1 MTPFDL
7 LFIISF
13 LVTVVA
19 VVRAS
24 YLLLRKRM
32 AAAKQT
38 ATRLAVFIAIY
49 AVTLVAV
56 SLTTPQKNL
65 RAGEVRCF
73 DEWCITVAGASRQPR
88 IGDVSA
94 SGIFYVVTV
103 QVSSRSRERRQREV
117 DVYTY
122 LTDIR
127 GRRFDVSPAG
137 QGALQG
143 AGLAG
148 APVTSFLD
156 PGGSF
161 ESRLAYD
168 VPKDVTDVGFVKT
181 SHGWFPTRL
190 IIGESSSFL
199 HRPTVVQLGPF

>member
-1 MTPFDL
+1 MTLFDL
-7 LFIISF
+7 AFVISF

-19 VVRAS
+19 LIRAC

-38 ATRLAVFIAIY
+38 ATRLVAFVAIY
-49 AVTLVAV
+49 AVTLVVV
-56 SLTTPQKNL
+56 SLTTPQTRL
-65 RAGEVRCF
+65 HLGDVRCF
-73 DEWCITVAGASRQPR
+73 DEWCITVTGASRQPS
-88 IGDVSA
+88 IADVSA
-94 SGIFYVVTV
+94 NGLFYVVTV
-103 QVSSRSRERRQREV
+103 QVSSRARGRRQREV
-117 DVYTY
+117 DVDTY
-122 LTDIR
+122 LTDTR

-137 QGALQG
+137 QGALQR

-148 APVTSFLD
+148 AAVTSFVD
-156 PGGSF
+156 PGATF

-168 VPKDVTDVGFVKT
+168 VPKDVTDLGFVKT

-199 HRPTVVQLGPF
+199 HRPTIVQLGPS